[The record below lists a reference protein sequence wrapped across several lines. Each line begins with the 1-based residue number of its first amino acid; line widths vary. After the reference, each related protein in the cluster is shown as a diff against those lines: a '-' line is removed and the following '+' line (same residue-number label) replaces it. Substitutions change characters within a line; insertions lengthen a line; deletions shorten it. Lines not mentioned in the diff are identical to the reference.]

1 MITKK
6 TTLLFVCL
14 LTALKIFSA
23 VDFPRPSY
31 LITVSDQNTLKV
43 DSFFVI
49 EDEKNHQYIAN
60 DFGSKNLQAEQR
72 ATIFSNK
79 FKLKVKLKDSAIIYS
94 EPVIIT
100 NKYTRY
106 EFTVKNNKVDV
117 IKLNGDLILHVANSI
132 LLLVIASFLF
142 KVLIYLFRF
151 DIKNK
156 ISYSLKYTF
165 LNLMYCMLFLCI
177 GKILS
182 STLFLLIPIVSI
194 IIIYF
199 TENWIQKHDN
209 NVITKNVSGTI
220 LIVNSLFYT
229 VGIFIFLFISLFA
242 GFLYRF

>member
-6 TTLLFVCL
+6 TTLLLLCL

-49 EDEKNHQYIAN
+49 EDVKNYQYIAN
-60 DFGSKNLQAEQR
+60 DFGSKDLQAEQR

-79 FKLKVKLKDSAIIYS
+79 FKLKVKLKDSTIIYS

-117 IKLNGDLILHVANSI
+117 IKLNGDFILHVANSI

-156 ISYSLKYTF
+156 ISYSLKYTS
-165 LNLMYCMLFLCI
+165 LNLMYCL
-177 GKILS
+177 
-182 STLFLLIPIVSI
+182 
-194 IIIYF
+194 
-199 TENWIQKHDN
+199 
-209 NVITKNVSGTI
+209 
-220 LIVNSLFYT
+220 LFY
-229 VGIFIFLFISLFA
+229 VSVKYCQA
-242 GFLYRF
+242 LYFC